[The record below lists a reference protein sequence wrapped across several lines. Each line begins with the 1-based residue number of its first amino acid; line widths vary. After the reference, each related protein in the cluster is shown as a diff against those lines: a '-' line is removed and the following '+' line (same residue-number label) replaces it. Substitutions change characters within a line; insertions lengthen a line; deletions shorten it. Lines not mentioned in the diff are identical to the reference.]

1 MHVHLRQRVEVT
13 AALLVIGLIFLVLP
27 ARFRIGPPLLV
38 LGVEVLFLVP
48 LWLTI
53 VTQRYHVTRVLA
65 LSLTGIITGAVATS
79 ATLLIARLVGGKSQ
93 AAELL
98 RDAALIWLI
107 NLIVFAVWYWE
118 IDGGGPFKRHEEG
131 YQSDDFVFP
140 QHTRDDERF
149 AGWQPQFVDYL
160 FLAFNT
166 STAFSP
172 TDTMVLSR
180 RAKCLLMTQSIMSLV
195 VVAVI
200 AARAVN
206 TL

>member
-1 MHVHLRQRVEVT
+1 MHVHFRQRVEVT
-13 AALLVIGLIFLVLP
+13 AALLAIGLIYLALP
-27 ARFRIGPPLLV
+27 ERFRIGPSLLV
-38 LGVEVLFLVP
+38 LGVEVLFLIP
-48 LWLTI
+48 LWFTVI
-53 VTQRYHVTRVLA
+53 TERYHVTRLLA
-65 LSLTGIITGAVATS
+65 LALTGVITGALAAS
-79 ATLLIARLVGGKSQ
+79 AILLIVRLVGGKSQ

-107 NLIVFAVWYWE
+107 NLIVFAIWYWE
-118 IDGGGPFKRHEEG
+118 LDGGGPFKRHEEG
-131 YQSDDFVFP
+131 YQSDDFIFP
-140 QHTRDDERF
+140 QHARGSERF

-180 RAKCLLMTQSIMSLV
+180 RAKGLLMTQSIMSLV

>member
-1 MHVHLRQRVEVT
+1 MQVHLRQRVEAT
-13 AALLVIGLIFLVLP
+13 AALLVIGLIFLILP

-48 LWLTI
+48 LWFTI
-53 VTQRYHVTRVLA
+53 ITQRYHVTRLLA
-65 LSLTGIITGAVATS
+65 LALTGIVTGAVAAS
-79 ATLLIARLVGGKSQ
+79 ATLLITRLIGGKSQ
-93 AAELL
+93 ATELL

-140 QHTRDDERF
+140 QHARDDDRF

-180 RAKCLLMTQSIMSLV
+180 RAKCLLMTQSVMSLV